1 MLSFNEQSLFIS
13 NLLSGIDQYRLPSME
28 RTRSYSYPIL
38 CNYMMQVSL
47 FDNEVVMG
55 GDDGFARV
63 FDIRTRRLTQMLD
76 HSHGEQC
83 AVA

>member
-1 MLSFNEQSLFIS
+1 
-13 NLLSGIDQYRLPSME
+13 ME

-38 CNYMMQVSL
+38 RNYIMQVSL

-63 FDIRTRRLTQMLD
+63 FDIKTGRLTQMLD
-76 HSHGEQC
+76 HSDGEQRT
-83 AVA
+83 VA